1 MNFNSNDTDNE
12 SGGFEKELPSI
23 EKKKPDGKNRVA
35 RAALI
40 AATVV
45 LFAAAALYG
54 ALLMIFDGPSDSAK
68 AAFTAYAQSSD
79 NAFIKGIP
87 SFFAS
92 EDEAYGDIESDADP
106 VFFEESMPVLPEKK
120 KAQIFPL
127 GETEHDS
134 IKSETGREFTD
145 GVRLDKVKKERF
157 TASVLLVKDPS
168 RVFVAVSSDFS
179 SDAAGLYIDDLCERD
194 GLTAAVNGGA
204 DKSGGAKPGGLVISE
219 GKVLAGGDASYDTVV
234 GFTSDGVLEVVGM
247 TQGEIANGRF
257 RDALNVGQALISNGE
272 VVYKPN
278 GEVVTSADLPNPR
291 TAIGQ
296 LADGT
301 VMLVC
306 VDGRMATSLGA
317 SLEELCGLF
326 SEYGAVTAA
335 NLSGGASSAMVYEG
349 ELVSTPSSLYGTKRL
364 PTFIGVKGV
373 TADEE

>member
-1 MNFNSNDTDNE
+1 MNLNQNDTDNE
-12 SGGFEKELPSI
+12 SGGFEKELPTI
-23 EKKKPDGKNRVA
+23 AEKKSGGKNKAA
-35 RAALI
+35 RAALV
-40 AATVV
+40 AVTVV

-54 ALLMIFDGPSDSAK
+54 ALLMIFDGPSDSARK
-68 AAFTAYAQSSD
+68 TFIAYAATSD
-79 NAFIKGIP
+79 NAFVKGIP
-87 SFFAS
+87 SFFMP
-92 EDEAYGDIESDADP
+92 EKEPDGESDAD
-106 VFFEESMPVLPEKK
+106 VASVADGDTPVLPEKV
-120 KAQIFPL
+120 KAQVFPL
-127 GETEHDS
+127 AETEHEN

-145 GVRLDKVKKERF
+145 GVRFDRVKKERF
-157 TASVLLVKDPS
+157 TANVLLVKDPS
-168 RVFVAVSSDFS
+168 RVFVAVASDFS
-179 SDAAGLYIDDLCERD
+179 SDAAGLYITDLCERD

-234 GFTSDGVLEVVGM
+234 GFTQDGVLEVSGM

-373 TADEE
+373 SADEE

>member
-54 ALLMIFDGPSDSAK
+54 ALLMIFDGPSDSARET
-68 AAFTAYAQSSD
+68 FIAYAAASD
-79 NAFIKGIP
+79 NAFVKGIP
-87 SFFAS
+87 SFFTSEKAADSES
-92 EDEAYGDIESDADP
+92 EDIADAASADENTP
-106 VFFEESMPVLPEKK
+106 TLPEKK
-120 KAQIFPL
+120 KAQVFPL
-127 GETEHDS
+127 GEIEHDN

-157 TASVLLVKDPS
+157 TAKVLLVKDPS

-204 DKSGGAKPGGLVISE
+204 DKNGGAKPGGLVISE

>member
-1 MNFNSNDTDNE
+1 MNLNQNDTDNE
-12 SGGFEKELPSI
+12 SGGFEKELPTI
-23 EKKKPDGKNRVA
+23 AEKKSGGKNKTA
-35 RAALI
+35 RAALV
-40 AATVV
+40 AVTVV

-54 ALLMIFDGPSDSAK
+54 ALLMIFDGPSDSARK
-68 AAFTAYAQSSD
+68 TFIAYAATSD
-79 NAFIKGIP
+79 NAFVKGIP
-87 SFFAS
+87 SFFMP
-92 EDEAYGDIESDADP
+92 EKEPDGESDAD
-106 VFFEESMPVLPEKK
+106 VASVADGDTPVLPEKV
-120 KAQIFPL
+120 KAQVFPL
-127 GETEHDS
+127 AETEHEN

-145 GVRLDKVKKERF
+145 GVRFDRVKKERF
-157 TASVLLVKDPS
+157 TANVLLVKDPS

-179 SDAAGLYIDDLCERD
+179 SDAAGLYITDLCERD

-234 GFTSDGVLEVVGM
+234 GFTPDGVLEVSGM